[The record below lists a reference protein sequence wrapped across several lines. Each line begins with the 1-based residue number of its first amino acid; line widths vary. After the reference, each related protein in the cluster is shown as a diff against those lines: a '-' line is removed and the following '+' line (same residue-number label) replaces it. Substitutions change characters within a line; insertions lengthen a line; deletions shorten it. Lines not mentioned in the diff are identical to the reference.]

1 MVGLYCNSPTIQYP
15 PPIIFSN
22 HNIFPLMA
30 YQLVDLQDTIV
41 ALATPSGAGA
51 IGIVRLSGAHAI
63 SIVNALF
70 RAKDL
75 EQVDS
80 HTLHLGYIREEQDKV
95 VDQVLVSVFKA
106 PHSYTKENVVE
117 VSCHGSRYIQQQLI
131 ELFIRQGARLAR
143 EGEFT
148 LRAFLNGQ
156 LDLSQAEAVADLIA
170 AESEAAHQL
179 ALRQMRGG
187 FSDQIQE
194 LRQELLHFASMIEL
208 ELDFG
213 EEDVEFANR
222 EDLKGLIEN
231 ITQLIKK
238 LLDSFQLGNVIKN
251 GVQTVLAGRPNAGKS
266 TLLNALLKEERAIVS
281 DIAGTTRD
289 TIEALLNIKGVP
301 FRLIDTAGIREA
313 TDQIEAI
320 GVQKTLEQVAK
331 SAILIYVYDHAQLP
345 PSAVLAD
352 LQQLQQD
359 NLQLLLVANKADLPP
374 NPITQTPEELAIL
387 AQLQANFAHLPLS
400 AQNQTGLSALETALS
415 DLVSLGQLQNDQSI
429 VSNSRHYA
437 ALRDALESL
446 DAVLM
451 GLDSGITGDFLA
463 MDIRHALNA
472 LGEITG
478 EISTDDLLGNIFSR
492 FCIGK

>member
-1 MVGLYCNSPTIQYP
+1 
-15 PPIIFSN
+15 
-22 HNIFPLMA
+22 MA

-41 ALATPSGAGA
+41 ALATPTGAGA
-51 IGIVRLSGAHAI
+51 IGIVRLSGPKAI
-63 SIVNALF
+63 HIVNAHF
-70 RAKDL
+70 RTKNL
-75 EQVDS
+75 LKVNS
-80 HTLHLGYIREEQDKV
+80 HTIHLGYIRDEQDKV
-95 VDQVLVSVFKA
+95 IDQTLISVFKA

-222 EDLKGLIEN
+222 EELKGLIEN
-231 ITQLIKK
+231 ITSLIKR
-238 LLDSFQLGNVIKN
+238 LLDSFQLGNVIKH

-266 TLLNALLKEERAIVS
+266 TLLNALLQEERAIVS
-281 DIAGTTRD
+281 AIAGTTRD
-289 TIEALLNIKGVP
+289 TIEALLNIKGVA

-331 SAILIYVYDHAQLP
+331 SAILIYVYDSAQLP
-345 PSAVLAD
+345 PSAVQID
-352 LQQLQQD
+352 LQQLQQES
-359 NLQLLLVANKADLPP
+359 LQLLLVANKADLAP
-374 NPITQTPEELAIL
+374 NPITQTPKELAIL
-387 AQLQANFAHLPLS
+387 AQLQTNYAHLSLS
-400 AQNQTGLSALETALS
+400 AQLQTGLPALEAALS
-415 DLVSLGQLQNDQSI
+415 ELVSLGQLQNDQSI

-437 ALRDALESL
+437 ALRAALESL

-451 GLDSGITGDFLA
+451 GLDNEITGDFLA
-463 MDIRHALNA
+463 IDIRHALNA

>member
-1 MVGLYCNSPTIQYP
+1 
-15 PPIIFSN
+15 
-22 HNIFPLMA
+22 MA
-30 YQLVDLQDTIV
+30 YQFVDLQDTIV
-41 ALATPSGAGA
+41 ALATPTGAGA
-51 IGIVRLSGAHAI
+51 IGVVRLSGPEAI
-63 SIVNALF
+63 RIVNAQF

-75 EQVDS
+75 AAVDS
-80 HTLHLGYIREEQDKV
+80 HTLHLGYLRDEQQKII
-95 VDQVLVSVFKA
+95 DQVLISVFHG
-106 PHSYTKENVVE
+106 PNSYTKENVVE

-187 FSDQIQE
+187 FSDQIQQ

-222 EDLKGLIEN
+222 AELQGLIEK
-231 ITQLIKK
+231 ITSLIKR
-238 LLDSFQLGNVIKN
+238 LLDSFQLGNVIKH

-289 TIEALLNIKGVP
+289 TIEALLNIQGVS

-331 SAILIYVYDHAQLP
+331 SAILLYVYDSAQLP

-352 LQQLQQD
+352 LQQLQAD
-359 NLQLLLVANKADLPP
+359 NLQLLLVANKADLVPDS
-374 NPITQTPEELAIL
+374 ITQTPEELAVQ
-387 AQLQANFAHLPLS
+387 AQLEANYKILPLS
-400 AQNQTGLSALETALS
+400 AQQQTGLAPLEAALS

-437 ALRDALESL
+437 ALRSALESL
-446 DAVLM
+446 DSVLM
-451 GLDSGITGDFLA
+451 GLDAGITGDFLA

>member
-1 MVGLYCNSPTIQYP
+1 
-15 PPIIFSN
+15 
-22 HNIFPLMA
+22 MA

-51 IGIVRLSGAHAI
+51 IGIVRLSGANAI

-80 HTLHLGYIREEQDKV
+80 HTLHLGYIREEQDKI

-331 SAILIYVYDHAQLP
+331 SAILIYVYDSAQLP

-352 LQQLQQD
+352 LQQLQQE

-400 AQNQTGLSALETALS
+400 AQQQTGLPALETALS
-415 DLVSLGQLQNDQSI
+415 ELVSLGQLQNDQSI

>member
-1 MVGLYCNSPTIQYP
+1 
-15 PPIIFSN
+15 
-22 HNIFPLMA
+22 MA
-30 YQLVDLQDTIV
+30 YQFVDLQDTIV
-41 ALATPSGAGA
+41 ALATPTGAGA
-51 IGIVRLSGAHAI
+51 IGVVRLSGSEALN
-63 SIVNALF
+63 IVNAHF

-75 EQVDS
+75 LAVDS
-80 HTLHLGYIREEQDKV
+80 HTIHLGYIRDEHHKII
-95 VDQVLVSVFKA
+95 DQALVSVFKA

-187 FSDQIQE
+187 FSDQIQQ

-222 EDLKGLIEN
+222 DDLKGLIEK
-231 ITQLIKK
+231 ITSLIKR
-238 LLDSFQLGNVIKN
+238 LLDSFQLGNVIKH

-289 TIEALLNIKGVP
+289 TIEALLNIQGVS

-331 SAILIYVYDHAQLP
+331 SAILIYVYDSAQLP
-345 PSAVLAD
+345 PSAVLQD
-352 LQQLQQD
+352 LQQLQKED
-359 NLQLLLVANKADLPP
+359 LQLLLVANKSDLAPKP
-374 NPITQTPEELAIL
+374 NTQTPAEQAIL
-387 AQLQANFAHLPLS
+387 NELQAQYAHLPLS
-400 AQNQTGLSALETALS
+400 AQQQIGLAPLETALS
-415 DLVSLGQLQNDQSI
+415 ELVSLGQLQNDQSI

-437 ALRDALESL
+437 ALRSALESL

-451 GLDSGITGDFLA
+451 GLEAGITGDFLA